1 MWFVYIEETKPYT
14 MFYHVK
20 DLQFNARVSRP
31 DPAFATLL
39 LEQFGGANGELAA
52 ALRYFGQAFGAKKPF
67 PDKYDLLMDIATE
80 EFSHLEI
87 VGATIQMLLTGI
99 NGDLKDAANNSEIMQ
114 LLDGKAAKESMIHQ
128 GMVAPQFFVGTG
140 GGPAYTNSQGVPWS
154 AAYINGDVQ
163 GDLSCELRSNVGAE
177 TRAKLVYEYL
187 LQFTDD
193 PYVKET
199 LRFLMTREVAHY
211 QMFEAALASIQP
223 NFPPGTLQ
231 ADTRYSN
238 LYFNMSSGNDFRGPW
253 NQGTSSQLNETFQFI
268 EDPIKHV
275 METNGLL
282 TQTSQGTDRTKDEVQ
297 KVNEQLG
304 AKRREEITAACPS
317 VDMQWND
324 PEAEESDLHKVL
336 QNSGPVTPGEDASIT
351 ARDVSQKAKKNGAS
365 KV

>member
-1 MWFVYIEETKPYT
+1 

-20 DLQFNARVSRP
+20 ELQFNARVSKP

-52 ALRYFGQAFGAKKPF
+52 ALRYFGQAFGAKNPY

-99 NGDLKDAANNSEIMQ
+99 NGDLKNAAENSEIMQ
-114 LLDGKAAKESMIHQ
+114 LMDGKAAKETMIHQ
-128 GMVAPQFFVGTG
+128 AMVAPQLFVGTA
-140 GGPAYTNSQGVPWS
+140 GGPAYTNSQGVPWT

-163 GDLSCELRSNVGAE
+163 GDLTSDLRSNVGAE

-199 LRFLMTREVAHY
+199 LRFLMTREVAHF
-211 QMFEAALASIQP
+211 QMFEAALETIQP
-223 NFPPGTLQ
+223 NFPPGILQ
-231 ADTRYSN
+231 SDPRYSN
-238 LYFNMSSGNDFRGPW
+238 LYFNMSSGNDFSGPW
-253 NQGTSSQLNETFQFI
+253 NEGVSTRLGEEFQYI
-268 EDPIKHV
+268 DDPIRHV

-282 TQTSQGTDRTKDEVQ
+282 DQKAAGTTRTEKQVQQMNNALSEERSAEVNDASPLGTQ
-297 KVNEQLG
+297 
-304 AKRREEITAACPS
+304 
-317 VDMQWND
+317 QWNKA
-324 PEAEESDLHKVL
+324 EAGESAAKEAK
-336 QNSGPVTPGEDASIT
+336 Q
-351 ARDVSQKAKKNGAS
+351 QKQKQQKQKK
-365 KV
+365 